1 MSTYSSCK
9 TILYHQPES
18 EDYMSPLTISMFTY
32 LSVIPIFSLIFIY
45 DNFQGAVQGIF
56 ISLYHHIRSLQYQG
70 FWMLAAGASWF
81 PNISASS
88 LLELIAHLQAWD
100 CSQNLDLFF
109 VFFLYVPQYSGFYL
123 SPPAGI
129 SLFLKSGMLALW
141 FSETRMWW
149 YMLNTKLPYCK
160 ILQRALESS
169 FNEIKMTSSP
179 HLVDK
184 PVV

>member
-1 MSTYSSCK
+1 
-9 TILYHQPES
+9 
-18 EDYMSPLTISMFTY
+18 MSPLTISMFTY

-109 VFFLYVPQYSGFYL
+109 FFFSLRATVFRFLSESSSWNILVSQIGDVGFVIFWNQDVVIHAQHKT
-123 SPPAGI
+123 S
-129 SLFLKSGMLALW
+129 
-141 FSETRMWW
+141 
-149 YMLNTKLPYCK
+149 
-160 ILQRALESS
+160 ILQNFAEGFGVKFQWNKNDILPSLSR
-169 FNEIKMTSSP
+169 
-179 HLVDK
+179 
-184 PVV
+184 